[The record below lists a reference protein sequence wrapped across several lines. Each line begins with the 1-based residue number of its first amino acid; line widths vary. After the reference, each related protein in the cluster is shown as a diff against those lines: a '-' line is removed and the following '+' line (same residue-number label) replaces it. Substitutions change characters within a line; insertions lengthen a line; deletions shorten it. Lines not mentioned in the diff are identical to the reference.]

1 MMVVAMAM
9 MMTILIPLGH
19 VLIHRKFVGKY
30 TGRGEWEQSAVVVV
44 VVGFHSV
51 RGSLLKANVNIE

>member
-1 MMVVAMAM
+1 MLMMVVAMV
-9 MMTILIPLGH
+9 MTMTVLIPLGH

-44 VVGFHSV
+44 VVVSIPFVGVS
-51 RGSLLKANVNIE
+51 

>member
-1 MMVVAMAM
+1 MMVVAMVMM
-9 MMTILIPLGH
+9 MMTVLIPLGH

-44 VVGFHSV
+44 VVSIPFVGVS
-51 RGSLLKANVNIE
+51 